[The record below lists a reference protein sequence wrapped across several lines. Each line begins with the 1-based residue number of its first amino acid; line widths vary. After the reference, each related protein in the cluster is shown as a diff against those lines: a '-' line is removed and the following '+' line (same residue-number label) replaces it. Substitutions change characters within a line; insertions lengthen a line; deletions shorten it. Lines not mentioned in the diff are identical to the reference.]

1 MGMLVGLCRGTVM
14 NTPQTMDITK
24 VPIATWETVIMERI
38 RASTETQHMVNA
50 IENDGKP
57 DGTDEKRLAVKAVL
71 PPELS
76 HLFNLVNTNEHVQKM
91 LHGGAHELIDGMMST
106 DAQEH
111 SPCKYIIQAECQMIL
126 LGWKLACAYIEC
138 ESLKHMT

>member
-1 MGMLVGLCRGTVM
+1 MEHTEL
-14 NTPQTMDITK
+14 NITK
-24 VPIATWETVIMERI
+24 VPISIWETVIMERI
-38 RASTETQHMVNA
+38 RVSTETQHMVNA

-57 DGTDEKRLAVKAVL
+57 DGTNERRLAVKAVL

-91 LHGGAHELIDGMMST
+91 LHGGAHELIEGMMSEAGT
-106 DAQEH
+106 AEH
-111 SPCKYIIQAECQMIL
+111 SPCKYVIQAECQMIL

-138 ESLKHMT
+138 EALRNMT